1 MAESKDKAMA
11 GYEVLLCITGGIAC
25 YKVADLTSKLVQAGA
40 GVSVAMTDS
49 ATQFIAPLTFQSLT
63 WRTVYTSTFQS
74 ADDFRAQHISLTELA
89 DLMIIAP
96 ATANIIG
103 KMANG
108 LADEL
113 VSSLFMS
120 ATGECPV
127 LIAPA
132 MNTRMWQSPAMQ
144 ANIERVKSWG
154 VQIVGPE
161 DGRLA
166 CGAIGPGRMISP
178 EHIFKAASELLTHK
192 PAKKAAERKA

>member
-1 MAESKDKAMA
+1 MSEPKDKALA
-11 GYEVLLCITGGIAC
+11 GYEVLVCITGGIAS

-49 ATQFIAPLTFQSLT
+49 ATKFIAPLTFQSLT

-74 ADDFRAQHISLTELA
+74 ADDFRSQHISLTELA
-89 DLMIIAP
+89 DLMVIAP
-96 ATANIIG
+96 ATANILG

-108 LADEL
+108 IADEL

-132 MNTRMWQSPAMQ
+132 MNTRMWASPAMQ
-144 ANIERVKSWG
+144 ANIERIKSWG
-154 VQIVGPE
+154 VQVVGPE

-178 EHIFKAASELLTHK
+178 EHIFQVTCDMLLKK
-192 PAKKAAERKA
+192 PAKKAVDRK